1 MVEDRVVQ
9 QDWFNEVGQC
19 VLRYKP
25 DEKTSVQILS
35 NYDNFNHTEYAS
47 LDDVYLEFVNKKFA
61 NEFNS
66 QTDGLIVSSSKKI
79 RPLMIKIQKQ
89 MPVTYLFDHQG
100 KVNSKDIQELVPQIR
115 GTNSFVV
122 PNYALFEQFQLET
135 DERSQGHLEL
145 GYPYGAHMRLGN
157 SNEERQLIIYWNI
170 GDANEDAS
178 VVNVCD
184 ELMDYYLNSENIGLI
199 ISTLEEKKANIVAAK
214 ITRRILKQ
222 FDFLIEED
230 GDALNKILRKSNN
243 VKEVQ
248 SLINQIKI
256 RLWKRWEI
264 EHPVVNEKI
273 VATIDDA
280 PQSETIDW
288 EKFTLTI
295 SSIAIREE
303 PRDYQIFDDLARA
316 RILVDMGEPYDARMQ
331 FNAIS
336 AGIPQINKIESP
348 FVIDRANG
356 WIVKEGHSLTQGLE
370 FYLGKLGNWNVA
382 LVNTAKYMEQLEF
395 RRQADWWERR
405 MHYE

>member
-1 MVEDRVVQ
+1 MR
-9 QDWFNEVGQC
+9 
-19 VLRYKP
+19 
-25 DEKTSVQILS
+25 
-35 NYDNFNHTEYAS
+35 
-47 LDDVYLEFVNKKFA
+47 

-66 QTDGLIVSSSKKI
+66 QTDGLIASSSKKI